1 MRTIWVVVADRARA
15 RIFECRGASGMLQEI
30 ADLVHP
36 QSRRPEHISG
46 PDAPGRSYDRF
57 GRGRHAMAPRRN
69 KTVTDIRAFAGE
81 IATHLAT
88 ACRERHFDRLH
99 LLVEP
104 RVLGA
109 LRPALD
115 TATRR
120 RVVTQCPLDVAGLP
134 ATAIRSHLPR
144 YL

>member
-1 MRTIWVVVADRARA
+1 MRTIWVVAADRARA

-30 ADLVHP
+30 TDLVHP
-36 QSRRPEHISG
+36 QSHRAAHVAGS
-46 PDAPGRSYDRF
+46 DAPGRSYDRF
-57 GRGRHAMAPRRN
+57 GGARHAMAPREN
-69 KTVTDIRAFAGE
+69 KTMADIRDFAGQ
-81 IATHLAT
+81 IAAHLAH
-88 ACRERHFDRLH
+88 ACQEGRFDRLY

-115 TATRR
+115 AATQH
-120 RVVTQCPLDVAGLP
+120 RVIAEQPLDVAGMP
-134 ATAIRSHLPR
+134 AETIRSHLPQ